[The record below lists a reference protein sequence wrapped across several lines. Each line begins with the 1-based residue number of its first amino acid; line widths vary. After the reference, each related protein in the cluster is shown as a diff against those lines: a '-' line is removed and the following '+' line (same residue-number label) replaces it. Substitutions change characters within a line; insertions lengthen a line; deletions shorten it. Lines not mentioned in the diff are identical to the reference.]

1 MITKHVEKSN
11 PIMQNGAK
19 RNKNQNRPFFMY
31 LSWRAPH
38 RPMSHDWEFD
48 QKKPWDHMPY
58 VAQGKP
64 GEQLGIFDEYIGTFS
79 IHSRFFIFPV
89 IFSTL
94 VYRINQIFRT
104 NHETASRF
112 ESCG

>member
-1 MITKHVEKSN
+1 MNMITKHVQKSN
-11 PIMQNGAK
+11 PIMANGAK

-64 GEQLGIFDEYIGTFS
+64 GEQLGIFDEYIGT
-79 IHSRFFIFPV
+79 IFLGN
-89 IFSTL
+89 F
-94 VYRINQIFRT
+94 NHGNFNKIFRT
-104 NHETASRF
+104 NHETTSR
-112 ESCG
+112 S

>member
-79 IHSRFFIFPV
+79 IHSGVIHFHGDFFY
-89 IFSTL
+89 
-94 VYRINQIFRT
+94 YRINQIFRT
-104 NHETASRF
+104 NLETASRF
-112 ESCG
+112 ESCR

>member
-1 MITKHVEKSN
+1 MNMITKHVEKSN

-48 QKKPWDHMPY
+48 PKKPWDHMPY

-79 IHSRFFIFPV
+79 IHSGLFIFMV
-89 IFSTL
+89 IFRL
-94 VYRINQIFRT
+94 
-104 NHETASRF
+104 
-112 ESCG
+112 

>member
-1 MITKHVEKSN
+1 MNMITKHVEKSN

-64 GEQLGIFDEYIGTFS
+64 GEQLGIFDEYIGTFNF
-79 IHSRFFIFPV
+79 HFPV
-89 IFSTL
+89 YLFPGKFDF
-94 VYRINQIFRT
+94 VVNQMFRT
-104 NHETASRF
+104 NHETSSRSK
-112 ESCG
+112 SC